1 MSISDE
7 ISRIF
12 REERQHALATL
23 IRVVGDWDA
32 AEEALQEAFEAAL
45 VQWPIDGVPDQP
57 RAWLLRAARNK
68 AIDGARRR
76 VRREK
81 RLVELAAEMAALGG
95 DRATMGSA
103 PHPALGGDSPDSA
116 RDDVIDDDDVDDR
129 LRLIFTCCHPALS
142 VDAQVAL
149 TLRTLGGLSTE
160 EIARAF
166 LAPVPTMAQR
176 IVRAKS
182 KIRAAAI
189 PYRVPAREEWNDR
202 VEGVLSVIYL
212 VFTEGYA
219 ATSGDSL
226 VRRELS
232 AEAIRLARLL
242 ADLHPATDVLG
253 LLALLLLTDAR
264 RDARS
269 TENGDI
275 VLLEDQ
281 DRSRWDR
288 AEIDEGFALVERAVR
303 TRRPGPYALQAAIA
317 AVHAHASHAED
328 TDWPQI
334 KGLYDRLYA
343 LVPTPVVALNRAVA
357 VAMSDGP
364 AAGLALLDS
373 LVKSGELR
381 DYHLLPAARADLL
394 RRLGLSREAADA
406 YREALALVG
415 NEPERRFLTRRLAE
429 VAGAEDD
436 GSAP

>member
-1 MSISDE
+1 VSISDE

-45 VQWPIDGVPDQP
+45 VQWPEDGVPEQP

-68 AIDGARRR
+68 AIDRVRRR
-76 VRREK
+76 VQREK
-81 RLVELAAEMAALGG
+81 RQVELSAETAAVAGESAGEAADG
-95 DRATMGSA
+95 
-103 PHPALGGDSPDSA
+103 A
-116 RDDVIDDDDVDDR
+116 RGDVIEDDEVDDR
-129 LRLIFTCCHPALS
+129 LRLIFTCCHPALAIE
-142 VDAQVAL
+142 AQVAL

-166 LAPVPTMAQR
+166 LTPAPTMAQR

-202 VEGVLSVIYL
+202 VEGVLAVVYL

-219 ATSGDSL
+219 ATSGDAL
-226 VRRELS
+226 VRRELT

-242 ADLHPATDVLG
+242 AELHPATDVLG

-264 RDARS
+264 RDARA

-288 AEIDEGFALVERAVR
+288 AQIDEGFALVDRAVR
-303 TRRPGPYALQAAIA
+303 AMRPGPYALQAAIA
-317 AVHAHASHAED
+317 AVHAHASRAED
-328 TDWPQI
+328 TDWAQI
-334 KGLYDRLYA
+334 VGLYDRLYA

-357 VAMSDGP
+357 VAMATGP
-364 AAGLALLDS
+364 AAGLMLLDA
-373 LVKSGELR
+373 LAKSGELR
-381 DYHLLPAARADLL
+381 DFHLLPAARADLL
-394 RRLGLSREAADA
+394 CRLGRVHEARAA
-406 YREALALVG
+406 YRDALALVG

-429 VAGAEDD
+429 LEGAEDD
-436 GSAP
+436 RPSP